1 VAATTERDRLATE
14 NSRLRRALAREGR
27 LLFLGAVAILLIG
40 GGIGTFVFF
49 RHLAYG
55 DLIAARQ
62 LLEQVQTDDETQR
75 NQVSA
80 QNVKI
85 TKLEIELTQTKADL
99 EAVRPSKDRYNFA
112 PNESRIAADGRLI
125 IGLVGSPSNESVV
138 LSINDKQ
145 QTMVAGQKIVVTP
158 DPSTTCQ
165 VTVQSFTMVQA
176 VVTATCAA
184 AKPQ

>member
-1 VAATTERDRLATE
+1 VAAQKERDRLAAE
-14 NSRLRRALAREGR
+14 NSRLRHALAREGR

-40 GGIGTFVFF
+40 GGIGTFVLF
-49 RHLAYG
+49 RHLANA
-55 DLIAARQ
+55 DLVAARQ
-62 LLEQVQTDDETQR
+62 LVDQVQTDDENQR
-75 NQVSA
+75 KLVTA

-85 TKLEIELTQTKADL
+85 SKLEIDLARTKADL
-99 EAVRPSKDRYNFA
+99 EAIRPEKGKFNIP
-112 PNESRIAADGRLI
+112 PNESRIAADGLI

-145 QTMVAGQKIVVTP
+145 QTMVAGQKIMVTP
-158 DPSTTCQ
+158 NPSTTCQ

>member
-1 VAATTERDRLATE
+1 MAAKTERDRLATE
-14 NSRLRRALAREGR
+14 NSRLRRALVREGR

-55 DLIAARQ
+55 DLVAARQ
-62 LLEQVQTDDETQR
+62 LINQVQTDDENQR
-75 NQVSA
+75 KQVNE

-85 TKLEIELTQTKADL
+85 NRLEIDLAQTKADL
-99 EAVRPSKDRYNFA
+99 ESIRPSKDRYNIP
-112 PNESRIAADGRLI
+112 PNESRIAANGRLI
-125 IGLVGSPSNESVV
+125 IGLVGSPANESVV
-138 LSINDKQ
+138 LSINDRQ
-145 QTMVAGQKIVVTP
+145 QTMVAGQKAIVAP

-184 AKPQ
+184 AKP

>member
-1 VAATTERDRLATE
+1 VAAQKERERLAAE
-14 NSRLRRALAREGR
+14 NTRLRHALVREGR
-27 LLFLGAVAILLIG
+27 LMFLGAVAILLIS

-49 RHLAYG
+49 RHLAFA
-55 DLIAARQ
+55 DLVAARQ
-62 LLEQVQTDDETQR
+62 LISQVQSDDENQR
-75 NQVSA
+75 NLVSA

-85 TKLEIELTQTKADL
+85 SKLDIELGKVKADL
-99 EAVRPSKDRYNFA
+99 ESIRPEKGKFNIP
-112 PNESRIAADGRLI
+112 PNESRIAADGLI

-145 QTMVAGQKIVVTP
+145 QTLVAGQRVVVSP
-158 DPSTTCQ
+158 NPSTTCQ

-184 AKPQ
+184 TKPQ

>member
-1 VAATTERDRLATE
+1 VAAKTERDRLAAE
-14 NSRLRRALAREGR
+14 NSRLRHALAREGR
-27 LLFLGAVAILLIG
+27 LLFLGAVAVLLIG

-49 RHLAYG
+49 RHLAFG

-62 LLEQVQTDDETQR
+62 LIDQVQTDDENQR

-85 TKLEIELTQTKADL
+85 TRLEIELAQTKADL
-99 EAVRPSKDRYNFA
+99 ESVRPSKDSYNFA

-138 LSINDKQ
+138 LSINDKRQ
-145 QTMVAGQKIVVTP
+145 AMVAGQKINVTP